1 MAWEFALILL
11 TRVFRG
17 ELISPRI
24 EFQDRHSP
32 EKAVKAAHMT
42 RGDRA
47 GRHPGPAADRNPDRK
62 GTPRCR

>member
-32 EKAVKAAHMT
+32 KK
-42 RGDRA
+42 
-47 GRHPGPAADRNPDRK
+47 PLK
-62 GTPRCR
+62 PRL